1 MVNKEANMTESKPR
15 FVYVTYI
22 ACSPER
28 VWEALTKPDMS
39 EKYWFGYR
47 VAADGKAGE
56 RMTAVNPAGRLAHD
70 DPIIESDPPRRLV
83 YGWKPLYKDMP
94 DERPSRVTF
103 VLEPFKGQTRLTVTH
118 DEFDEGSRIFG
129 MISKGWPAVLSSL
142 KSFLETGKGLEP
154 SWGDEERARS
164 GGA

>member
-1 MVNKEANMTESKPR
+1 MSKPT

-22 ACSPER
+22 AASPER
-28 VWEALTKPDMS
+28 VWEALTRPDLS

-47 VAADGKAGE
+47 VTADGKAGE
-56 RMTAVNPAGRLAHD
+56 RMTAVNPAGRLAHN
-70 DPIIESDPPRRLV
+70 DPIIESDPPRKLV

-103 VLEPFKGQTRLTVTH
+103 LLEPFKGQTRLTVTH
-118 DEFDEGSRIFG
+118 DEFEDGSRIFG

-142 KSFLETGKGLEP
+142 KSFLEMGRGLEP
-154 SWGDEERARS
+154 SWGEEERKRA
-164 GGA
+164 GEA

>member
-1 MVNKEANMTESKPR
+1 MSKPT

-22 ACSPER
+22 AASPER
-28 VWEALTKPDMS
+28 VWEALTRPDLS

-47 VAADGKAGE
+47 VTADGKAGE

-70 DPIIESDPPRRLV
+70 DPIIESDPPRKLV

-103 VLEPFKGQTRLTVTH
+103 LLESFKGQTRLTVTH
-118 DEFDEGSRIFG
+118 DEFEDGSRIFG

-142 KSFLETGKGLEP
+142 KSFLEMGRGLEP
-154 SWGDEERARS
+154 SWGEEERKRA
-164 GGA
+164 GEA

>member
-1 MVNKEANMTESKPR
+1 MSANKPT

-22 ACSPER
+22 AASPER
-28 VWEALTKPDMS
+28 VWEALTKPDLS

-47 VAADGKAGE
+47 VTADGKAGE

-70 DPIIESDPPRRLV
+70 DPIIESDPPHKLV

-103 VLEPFKGQTRLTVTH
+103 LLEPLKGQTRLTVTH
-118 DEFDEGSRIFG
+118 DEFEEDSRIFG

-154 SWGDEERARS
+154 SWGEEQRKRA
-164 GGA
+164 GEA

>member
-1 MVNKEANMTESKPR
+1 MTDKPK

-22 ACSPER
+22 AAAPEK
-28 VWEALTKPDMS
+28 VWEALTKPGIS

-47 VAADGKAGE
+47 VAADGKPGDL
-56 RMTAVNPAGRLAHD
+56 MTATSPAGKLSHR

-83 YGWKPLYKDMP
+83 YGWKPLEKDKP

-103 VLEPFKGQTRLTVTH
+103 ELKSFKGQTRLTVIH
-118 DEFDEGSRIFG
+118 DEFDEDSKIFG

-142 KSFLETGKGLEP
+142 KSFLETGHALDP
-154 SWGDEERARS
+154 SWNEEEQKRA
-164 GGA
+164 AEADA

>member
-1 MVNKEANMTESKPR
+1 MSASKPS

-22 ACSPER
+22 AASPER
-28 VWEALTKPDMS
+28 VWEALTQPDMS

-47 VAADGKAGE
+47 VDASGKAGE

-70 DPIIESDPPRRLV
+70 DPIVESDPPKKLI

-94 DERPSRVTF
+94 DEPPSRVTF
-103 VLEPFKGQTRLTVTH
+103 LLEPFKGQTRLTVTH
-118 DEFDEGSRIFG
+118 DDFNDGSKIFG

-154 SWGDEERARS
+154 SWGEAERKRA
-164 GGA
+164 GEA

>member
-1 MVNKEANMTESKPR
+1 MSKPQ

-22 ACSPER
+22 AAPPER
-28 VWEALTKPDMS
+28 VWEALTKPDIS

-47 VAADGKAGE
+47 VTADGKPGE

-118 DEFDEGSRIFG
+118 DEFDDGSKIFG
-129 MISKGWPAVLSSL
+129 MIAKGWPAVLSSL
-142 KSFLETGKGLEP
+142 KSFLETGRGLEP
-154 SWGDEERARS
+154 SWGEAERERA
-164 GGA
+164 GEA